1 MIRRPPRST
10 LFPYTTLFRS
20 RAGDHAQVGATRE
33 QVRRPPRL
41 APHDERVR
49 ARERPLELLARL
61 AGAVGDLDLRR
72 FREQLQSRLRHLI
85 GHRDAV
91 GHVTSPASRS
101 RSWSSAATVW
111 SPMCP
116 MRMVDS
122 FSGPYPEPMVQP
134 ACFSA
139 PTICLAFF
147 PSGSLR
153 HDTVHLRR
161 PSRGR

>member
-33 QVRRPPRL
+33 QVRRHPRL

-72 FREQLQSRLRHLI
+72 FREQLQSRLRSEEH
-85 GHRDAV
+85 
-91 GHVTSPASRS
+91 TSELQSQSNLVCRLLL
-101 RSWSSAATVW
+101 
-111 SPMCP
+111 
-116 MRMVDS
+116 
-122 FSGPYPEPMVQP
+122 E
-134 ACFSA
+134 
-139 PTICLAFF
+139 
-147 PSGSLR
+147 
-153 HDTVHLRR
+153 
-161 PSRGR
+161 